1 MASNT
6 EEQQQQQLRI
16 YLHSEISTA
25 HSQHGISPHEDYT
38 QYSSYCSRRLQRLR
52 HTKLVRRELLHVRLY
67 KSSLSTKAAVVA
79 KEGDGGGTTGG
90 GSGGGGGSSKAK
102 NAYRAIDLTNLP
114 STQLSSHINYFLE
127 PLYCAER
134 CWSQSMALKVEMMNN
149 NSNNATSDGAK
160 LGGNASPRNNWS
172 NGKFRAQ
179 MMKKLKKAVGYAN
192 LLETLVMSTKKI
204 SSDNDEEEK
213 EEGVKEGND
222 VVQPPVDEHTQME
235 ARAYAS
241 FMRGNLALE
250 MNQWQTACTEY
261 QMALTL
267 CEALGDGSRS
277 SSKNDDN
284 SATTDG
290 VVDVQQLELFDF
302 FTTRAKNVIAPL
314 LKYCH
319 YELQVSFPFLYMY
332 MTFRLFYY
340 RIQSTYV

>member
-6 EEQQQQQLRI
+6 EQQQQQQLRI

-79 KEGDGGGTTGG
+79 KEGDGGG
-90 GSGGGGGSSKAK
+90 GGGGGGSKAK

-149 NSNNATSDGAK
+149 NSNNNVASDGTK
-160 LGGNASPRNNWS
+160 LGGGNASPRSNWS

-179 MMKKLKKAVGYAN
+179 MMKKLKKAVWYAN
-192 LLETLVMSTKKI
+192 LLETLVMSTKSV
-204 SSDNDEEEK
+204 SSGNDNEEKEK
-213 EEGVKEGND
+213 EEGVKEGN
-222 VVQPPVDEHTQME
+222 VVHPPVDEHTPME

-267 CEALGDGSRS
+267 CEALGSTG
-277 SSKNDDN
+277 SKNDD
-284 SATTDG
+284 SA

-319 YELQVSFPFLYMY
+319 YELQVSCVSFL
-332 MTFRLFYY
+332 FE
-340 RIQSTYV
+340 I